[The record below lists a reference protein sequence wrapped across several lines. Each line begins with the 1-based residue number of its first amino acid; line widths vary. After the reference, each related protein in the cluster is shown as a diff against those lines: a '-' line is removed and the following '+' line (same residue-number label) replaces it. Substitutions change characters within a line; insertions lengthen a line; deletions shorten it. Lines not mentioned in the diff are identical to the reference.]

1 MVGGMTSFTEGQ
13 AEGGYYLFL
22 LFGTQTP
29 SVPPCFG
36 NWQ

>member
-22 LFGTQTP
+22 FGTQTP